1 MTRRIR
7 MILSMILTVVMVCVS
22 VPSFTEEAVVSEGT
36 AAPEITEEHVE
47 TVQEEPEAAEKTED
61 SSESPQTTA
70 VPGGEREE
78 ATPEVTDSGIPEIT
92 PAEEPAS
99 APEEAPPETPAAEPA
114 EETPAP
120 AEPATDA
127 AAAEVP
133 AAEEAEDA
141 EPGEEQET
149 GGEPAAETPAE
160 EMPGI
165 PEGETE
171 TPEEPAA
178 EKPAAEEAAA
188 DEQAEPEG
196 EDETPQITVTVKA
209 TLVED
214 NIMVLDAIVD
224 DPEGRSFT
232 YQWQVSEDGGLTY
245 KDIEDA
251 TDAELR
257 IELTDE
263 NIHDLWRVRVET
275 T

>member
-22 VPSFTEEAVVSEGT
+22 VPSFTEEAVVSEGN
-36 AAPEITEEHVE
+36 AAPEITEEPVE

-61 SSESPQTTA
+61 SSETPQITA
-70 VPGGEREE
+70 VPDGEREE

-120 AEPATDA
+120 AEPAADA

-133 AAEEAEDA
+133 AAEKAEDA

-178 EKPAAEEAAA
+178 EEPAAVETAA
-188 DEQAEPEG
+188 DEPAEPEK
-196 EDETPQITVTVKA
+196 ESMAARITVTVKA

-232 YQWQVSEDGGLTY
+232 YQWQVSEDGGLTFT
-245 KDIEDA
+245 DIEDA
-251 TDAELR
+251 TEAELR
-257 IELTDE
+257 IELTEE

>member
-22 VPSFTEEAVVSEGT
+22 VPSFTEEAVVSEGN
-36 AAPEITEEHVE
+36 AAPEITEEPVE

-61 SSESPQTTA
+61 SSETPQTTA
-70 VPGGEREE
+70 VPDGEREE

-99 APEEAPPETPAAEPA
+99 APEGAPPETPAAEPA

-120 AEPATDA
+120 AEPAADA

-133 AAEEAEDA
+133 AAEKAEDE

-149 GGEPAAETPAE
+149 GGEPAAEAPAE
-160 EMPGI
+160 ETPGI

-178 EKPAAEEAAA
+178 EEPAAIETAA
-188 DEQAEPEG
+188 DEPADPE
-196 EDETPQITVTVKA
+196 DDSRAARITVTVKA

-232 YQWQVSEDGGLTY
+232 YQWQVSEDGGLTFT
-245 KDIEDA
+245 DIEDA
-251 TDAELR
+251 TEAELR

>member
-22 VPSFTEEAVVSEGT
+22 VPSFTEEAVVSEGN
-36 AAPEITEEHVE
+36 AAPEITEEPVE

-61 SSESPQTTA
+61 SSETPQTTA
-70 VPGGEREE
+70 VPDGEREE

-120 AEPATDA
+120 AKPAADA
-127 AAAEVP
+127 AAAEAP

-141 EPGEEQET
+141 EPGEEQEP
-149 GGEPAAETPAE
+149 GEEPVTEVPADETPDIAEGKTETTEAPAAE
-160 EMPGI
+160 GC
-165 PEGETE
+165 
-171 TPEEPAA
+171 AA
-178 EKPAAEEAAA
+178 EDAA
-188 DEQAEPEG
+188 DPEG
-196 EDETPQITVTVKA
+196 EDEEPQITVTVKA
-209 TLVED
+209 TLIED

-251 TDAELR
+251 TEAELR

-275 T
+275 I